1 MSEAKEQVAPETNIR
16 RLADT
21 IREVKN
27 AYADRD
33 DVVVELREVTRT
45 RMEMLAAELES
56 VIADA
61 PSESPAF
68 DFAISSGAQPRF
80 WVDAVAHVSLARD
93 RRTYRFV
100 RDTRNGRIVL
110 AESTDIKPI
119 ADAVTRYVAE
129 RIVERQRDLDAG
141 PQPVTTRPE
150 EPKSAEPVAAAAM
163 PRASEP
169 PRRDRAAEFLSTLA
183 LVAFGGIVGAAIT
196 ILVLRERFP
205 EIQSL
210 F

>member
-56 VIADA
+56 VISDA
-61 PSESPAF
+61 PAESPAF

-80 WVDAVAHVSLARD
+80 WIDSVAHVALARD

-110 AESTDIKPI
+110 AESTEIKAI

-141 PQPVTTRPE
+141 PQAAAEKGEDART
-150 EPKSAEPVAAAAM
+150 AEPAAAVA
-163 PRASEP
+163 PRLSEP